1 MTNVQADTTLT
12 EQDSTGERQETSPEI
27 DSEGLLDVS
36 GTPGTTEGEPDT
48 FPRSYVERL
57 RQESA
62 EARVRAQR
70 TDELAQRLHGA
81 LVSATGRLADPT
93 DLVFDEAH
101 LEDDVA
107 LNAAIDD
114 LLARKPHLGSRVPR
128 GDVGQ
133 GVSDVSA
140 TVDLAGLL
148 RSRA

>member
-1 MTNVQADTTLT
+1 M
-12 EQDSTGERQETSPEI
+12 EQ
-27 DSEGLLDVS
+27 
-36 GTPGTTEGEPDT
+36 
-48 FPRSYVERL
+48 L
-57 RQESA
+57 RAESA
-62 EARVRAQR
+62 DARVKAKRA
-70 TDELAQRLHGA
+70 DGYAQRLHGA
-81 LVSATGRLADPT
+81 LVTATGRLADPT
-93 DLVFDEAH
+93 DLAFDEAH

-133 GVSDVSA
+133 GATASSG